1 MAVKFWWG
9 RSRLQQLAQLV
20 KARGV
25 CFAFA
30 PRPTKNLPP
39 EVSEQI
45 GPHTHLQSALS
56 ARHPLFAHALIDP
69 SAEFA
74 VELQETLGS
83 DLSRWRRVVLDE
95 IKELK
100 EECQEE
106 TSSWFRQLPPHGR
119 ISYQDRVF
127 PNVPLLR
134 RLDEVIGFPGLDQL
148 LRDLSS
154 HFSLLGRLE
163 PGSCWENK
171 GVWKPEQILCKEEFF
186 TRNLEYIQHPCTIH
200 VGYSCPRSEIG
211 CFPPSF
217 PLLALPVGHTAAA
230 VAFSIVTE
238 GPNGTSGP
246 LKVRRGEDWRRS
258 FHNSTT
264 QTCDGSRHHTV
275 DDLVPASRWMFARG
289 HRHLQFW
296 SQDHESAIG
305 SFSTTDPNWHSC
317 CCSQQRDQH
326 CG

>member
-1 MAVKFWWG
+1 MWEVIRPRHRVVHQWLLYFGGG

-45 GPHTHLQSALS
+45 DPHTHLQSALS

-83 DLSRWRRVVLDE
+83 DLSRWRRLVLDE

-100 EECQEE
+100 EECLEE

-119 ISYQDRVF
+119 IAYQDRVF

-134 RLDEVIGFPGLDQL
+134 RLGEIIGFPGLDEL
-148 LRDLSS
+148 LRDISS
-154 HFSLLGRLE
+154 GFCLLGRLE
-163 PGSCWENK
+163 PGSCWGNK
-171 GVWKPEQILCKEEFF
+171 GVWKPEQVLSKEEFS
-186 TRNLEYIQHPCTIH
+186 TRNLEYIQHALVTRTVDPH
-200 VGYSCPRSEIG
+200 AQS
-211 CFPPSF
+211 
-217 PLLALPVGHTAAA
+217 LLAT
-230 VAFSIVTE
+230 VAQEVKE
-238 GPNGTSGP
+238 GKLSGP
-246 LKVRRGEDWRRS
+246 Y
-258 FHNSTT
+258 TA
-264 QTCDGSRHHTV
+264 
-275 DDLVPASRWMFARG
+275 PAHW
-289 HRHLQFW
+289 
-296 SQDHESAIG
+296 
-305 SFSTTDPNWHSC
+305 
-317 CCSQQRDQH
+317 
-326 CG
+326 